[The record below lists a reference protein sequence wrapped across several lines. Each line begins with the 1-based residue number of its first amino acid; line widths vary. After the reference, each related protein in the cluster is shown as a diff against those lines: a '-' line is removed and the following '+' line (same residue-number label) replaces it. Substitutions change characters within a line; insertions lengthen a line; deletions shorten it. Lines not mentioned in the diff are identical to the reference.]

1 MIDFIIFILSL
12 SALIKGADL
21 VVKEAERIALKFDIP
36 EFIIGASL
44 IAFGTS
50 LPEMAASISAT
61 LNNKPEM
68 AVGNVIGSVIF
79 NITLVLGLVFLLS
92 KKIEPKRDIFA
103 KDSAWSLIPIFTF
116 ILIVY
121 DNKITRFEGMIFIIL
136 MFSYLYFLSKENI
149 ISEEIDEDL
158 KKEPLSWPKTIIFLL
173 IGFILVIVGAE
184 YTIESASNLAKS
196 FGVSEWVIS
205 LILIALGTSLP
216 ELVVSI
222 VASLKNKGE
231 MAIGNIIGSNVAN
244 FTMVLGSASIVK
256 PLNINISEYSFDIL
270 TALIVSILLIFITAN
285 KMYNKS
291 AGIALLSILALFLCN
306 SI

>member
-184 YTIESASNLAKS
+184 YTIESASNLAKI

-291 AGIALLSILALFLCN
+291 AGIALLSILALFLYN

>member
-291 AGIALLSILALFLCN
+291 AGIALLSILALFLYN

>member
-1 MIDFIIFILSL
+1 MIDFIIFIISI

-21 VVKEAERIALKFDIP
+21 VVKEAERVALKFDIP

-92 KKIEPKRDIFA
+92 KKINPKRDIFE

-121 DNKITRFEGMIFIIL
+121 DSQITRFEGIVFIVL

-149 ISEEIDEDL
+149 ITEEIDEEL
-158 KKEPLSWPKTIIFLL
+158 KKEPLSWPKTITFLI
-173 IGFILVIVGAE
+173 IGFVLVVVGAE
-184 YTIESASNLAKS
+184 YTIESASNLAKT

-256 PLNINISEYSFDIL
+256 PLNVTISEYSFDIL

-291 AGIALLSILALFLCN
+291 AGIALLSILAIFLYN

>member
-184 YTIESASNLAKS
+184 YTIESASNLAKI

>member
-256 PLNINISEYSFDIL
+256 PLNINISKYSFDIL

-291 AGIALLSILALFLCN
+291 AGIALLSILALFLYN